1 MSTEIIQTAIDA
13 LSVGGLY
20 ALTALG
26 IGLIFSVMRLGNFA
40 HSEFIT
46 VAAYMLFALSG
57 QPLIMSISAS
67 VLVAV
72 ALAVLTERIGFR
84 PLRNAD
90 PATLLISSFTVSM
103 FLQRLMVFLI
113 GSRPKAIDP
122 LPMLNGSWHI
132 AGAQVSVLKLV
143 TILTCAVLLV
153 ALTLFLKKTRFGLQM
168 RAAAENFTMS
178 RLLGVRANVVIAVS
192 FALSGVLA
200 AVVAVLFSAQTGF
213 VHPRFGVQIVIIAFV
228 ATVIGGLG
236 NLTGAALGGFLVGVV
251 GTVLQALLPDEL
263 RPFREAFLFAVV
275 ILVLLVRPQGLL
287 PAKNLRERV

>member
-1 MSTEIIQTAIDA
+1 MSTEIIQTVVDA

-46 VAAYMLFALSG
+46 VAAYVLFALSG
-57 QPLIMSISAS
+57 NALVMSIAAA
-67 VLVAV
+67 VLVAMV
-72 ALAVLTERIGFR
+72 LAVLTERVAFR

-113 GSRPKAIDP
+113 GSRPKALDP
-122 LPMLNGSWHI
+122 LPMLNGSLHVG
-132 AGAQVSVLKLV
+132 GAQISALKLV
-143 TILTCAVLLV
+143 TIATSAVLLL
-153 ALTLFLKKTRFGLQM
+153 ALTLFLTRTRFGLQM

-178 RLLGVRANVVIAVS
+178 RLLGVRANAVIATA
-192 FALSGVLA
+192 FAISGVLA
-200 AVVAVLFSAQTGF
+200 AAVAILFSAQTGF
-213 VHPRFGVQIVIIAFV
+213 VHPRFGVQLVIIAFV

-236 NLTGAALGGFLVGVV
+236 NLTGAAVGGFLVGVV
-251 GTVLQALLPDEL
+251 TTLLQALLPDEL

-275 ILVLLVRPQGLL
+275 IVVLLFRPQGLL

>member
-1 MSTEIIQTAIDA
+1 MSTDIIQTMVDA

-46 VAAYMLFALSG
+46 VAAYVLFALSG
-57 QPLIMSISAS
+57 NALIMSIAGA
-67 VLVAV
+67 VLVAMV
-72 ALAVLTERIGFR
+72 LAVLTERIAFR

-103 FLQRLMVFLI
+103 FLQRLMIFLI
-113 GSRPKAIDP
+113 GSRPKALDP
-122 LPMLNGSWHI
+122 LPMLNGSIHI
-132 AGAQVSVLKLV
+132 AGAQISALKLV
-143 TILTCAVLLV
+143 TILTCAVLLIG
-153 ALTLFLKKTRFGLQM
+153 LTLFLTKTRFGLQM

-178 RLLGVRANVVIAVS
+178 RLLGVRANAVIAVA
-192 FALSGVLA
+192 FAISGVLA
-200 AVVAVLFSAQTGF
+200 AAVAILFSAQTGF
-213 VHPRFGVQIVIIAFV
+213 VHPRFGVQLVIIAFV

-236 NLTGAALGGFLVGVV
+236 NLTGAAVGGFLVGVV
-251 GTVLQALLPDEL
+251 TTLLQAFLPDEL

-275 ILVLLVRPQGLL
+275 ILVLLFRPQGLL
-287 PAKNLRERV
+287 PAKNLKERV

>member
-1 MSTEIIQTAIDA
+1 MNTEVVQTLVDG

-46 VAAYMLFALSG
+46 VAAYVLFALSG
-57 QPLIMSISAS
+57 QALIMSISAS

-72 ALAVLTERIGFR
+72 ALAVLTERVGFR
-84 PLRNAD
+84 PIRNAD

-122 LPMLNGSWHI
+122 LPMLNGSWHV
-132 AGAQVSVLKLV
+132 GGVQVSVLKLV
-143 TILTCAVLLV
+143 TIITCAVLLA
-153 ALTLFLKKTRFGLQM
+153 ALTVFLKKTRFGLQM

-178 RLLGVRANVVIAVS
+178 RLLGVRANAVIAVS

-200 AVVAVLFSAQTGF
+200 ATVAVLFSAQTGF

-236 NLTGAALGGFLVGVV
+236 NLTGAALGGFLVGFVS
-251 GTVLQALLPDEL
+251 TLLQALLPDEL

-275 ILVLLVRPQGLL
+275 ILVLLFRPQGLL